1 MVKTQKHR
9 CLLAWLALAAIALA
23 DRPVTAQELPLRRE
37 YPGSGPYL
45 CPAPPDA
52 SVPSMEALEQ
62 ASQLGSA
69 ANQAD
74 ILGDLDRARD
84 LLARATEV
92 DPTSATL
99 AYRYGRVLEDLGARP
114 DAMAQYC
121 RVLALAADEDAD
133 EDMEE
138 FSDASKRL
146 QSLHAESWPDIPEDA
161 VQAFVIGLNL
171 ADEGRDQA
179 AATSLAS
186 AEWLAPLWADAAYNQ
201 GVVLDRLGR
210 RAESADAFRRYLALQ
225 PEADDAILVS
235 ERIGELQGGNG
246 GLANPQAALTLGM
259 LMPGMGQ
266 VYSGRPK
273 VGLTVLGL
281 VGGAVTAGLLV
292 REVSTQCLTNDTG
305 LEGCPAGQ
313 VYFEKTDRPYLMP
326 ALGVAAA
333 VTVVSAIEA
342 FIKARRAPTHAH
354 QGRSEPRTNH
364 VSLPAVST
372 RGRAV
377 DVSVVRITF

>member
-1 MVKTQKHR
+1 MVKRQKHR
-9 CLLAWLALAAIALA
+9 CLLAWLAFAAIALA
-23 DRPVTAQELPLRRE
+23 DRPVAAQELSLRRE

-146 QSLHAESWPDIPEDA
+146 QSLHAESWRDIPEGA

-179 AATSLAS
+179 AAKSLAS
-186 AEWLAPLWADAAYNQ
+186 AEGLAPLWADAAYNR

-210 RAESADAFRRYLALQ
+210 RAESADAFRRYLTLQ
-225 PEADDAILVS
+225 PEAEDAILVS
-235 ERIGELQGGNG
+235 ERIGELRGGG
-246 GLANPQAALTLGM
+246 GFANPQAALTLGM

-266 VYSGRPK
+266 LYSGRPK

-281 VGGAVTAGLLV
+281 AGGAVAAGLLV
-292 REVSTQCLTNDTG
+292 REVSTQCLANDNG

-342 FIKARRAPTHAH
+342 FIKARRAPPHAP

-364 VSLPAVST
+364 VSLPTLSSSG
-372 RGRAV
+372 RGV
-377 DVSVVRITF
+377 DVNVVRITF